1 MPGDTNGRAPG
12 VHCRMQIDADRL
24 GDFAAALRPRIAGS
38 LRLDALHRALYATD
52 ASLYREPPLGVLIPK
67 HADDVQAALEESAR
81 FGVPVLPRGSGSSL
95 AGSAVGAALVVD
107 TTRHLDAVVRLDPE
121 ARTATVQP
129 GVVLDDLNAAARPHG
144 LQVGP
149 DPASSNRATLGGM
162 LGTNATGTHSIQYGS
177 VVDWVES
184 ARVLLADGTAAAV
197 GPLSPEAWAGKLR
210 LSGTEGEVYRRVD
223 ALLKVHE
230 GAVRRD
236 TPAHWRRAGGYRLER
251 MFEAPEVD
259 RGPGRGWDGT
269 RNLAWL
275 LAGSEGT
282 LGFATEITIG
292 LVDRPAH
299 AALGVVHYPTRRD
312 ALEAVEG
319 ILETG
324 PTAVELFD
332 RIALER
338 ALGVTEYAPKLHFVQ
353 RQPDGRFPA
362 ALLIVEYSGGS
373 AAETRDGLD
382 RLRRHLGHGAVIT
395 EAVEDAHMADVYA
408 VRKVGLGLA
417 MSARLPVQ
425 AAAIVEDA
433 AVPVRHLPAYI
444 RELEEAMEAENVDAV
459 VYAHAS
465 AGCLHVRPFLDLRQ
479 PAQVEAMSRIA
490 RASAHLAKK
499 YGGVIA
505 SEHGD
510 GRARGALA
518 EDFYTPALYAAY
530 GATKRAFDPDGRLNP
545 GKIVDVPPLTEALR
559 MGPGYA
565 TRPVATALAFHD
577 PAGVDAGFASAVE
590 ACNGSAVCRKIGAG
604 TMCPP
609 FMATREEKD
618 STRGRANA
626 LREAL
631 TGDLSRLTGPEVE
644 AAMHTCV
651 ACKACKSECPA
662 SVDMAALK
670 TAWQEQ
676 KWREERPPPR
686 TRLFAHL
693 PAVARRVAG
702 PLAHVANRVNAS
714 PLVRRRLA
722 ALGVA
727 PERALPTF
735 ATRPFSAER
744 DRPAA
749 DGRAPLDADAPR
761 VALFVDTFGRFQEPD
776 VPRAALRV
784 LQAAG
789 ARVEV
794 PEYRCCGRTYLSKGF
809 VPHAT
814 RLARQLVETYA
825 PYAEAGVAIV
835 GLEPSCILTLRDE
848 IPRLLQDDPR
858 ALAVAETARTF
869 EEWCADHAARLQA
882 LHWRAPAGASDA
894 ALVHGHCHQK
904 ALSSMA
910 ASRACLGAAGLGVA
924 ETGAGCCGVAGAFG
938 YEAEHYRLSV
948 AIAEDRLAPA
958 VRAAAA
964 ETVVVAAGTSC
975 REQIEHTT
983 GRRALHPAEALAA
996 RLPA

>member
-1 MPGDTNGRAPG
+1 MPTET
-12 VHCRMQIDADRL
+12 DRL
-24 GDFAAALRPRIAGS
+24 ADFAAALRPRIAGD

-52 ASLYREPPLGVLIPK
+52 ASLYREPPLGVLVPR
-67 HADDVQAALEESAR
+67 HADDVQAAIEEAGR
-81 FGVPVLPRGSGSSL
+81 FGVPVVARGSGSSL
-95 AGSAVGAALVVD
+95 AGSAVSAGLVVD
-107 TTRHLDAVVRLDPE
+107 TTKHLRQIVRLDPE

-129 GVVLDDLNAAARPHG
+129 GVVLADLNAAARVHG

-149 DPASSNRATLGGM
+149 DPASADRATLGGM

-177 VVDWVES
+177 TVDWVES
-184 ARVLLADGTAAAV
+184 ARALLHDGTVVELSA
-197 GPLSPEAWAGKLR
+197 LSPEAWAGKTR
-210 LSGTEGEVYRRVD
+210 VGGTEGEVYRRVD

-259 RGPGRGWDGT
+259 RGPGRPWDGT

-282 LGFATEITIG
+282 LGVATELTVG

-299 AALGVVHYPTRRD
+299 AALGVVHYATRRD

-338 ALGVTEYAPKLHFVQ
+338 ALNVTEYAPKLHFVQ
-353 RQPDGRFPA
+353 RQSDGTLPA

-373 AAETRDGLD
+373 MAEVRDGLG
-382 RLRRHLGHGAVIT
+382 RLRRHLGAGAVIT

-425 AAAIVEDA
+425 AVAIVEDA
-433 AVPVRHLPAYI
+433 AVPVAHLPAYI
-444 RELEEAMEAENVDAV
+444 RELEAAMEADGVDAV

-465 AGCLHVRPFLDLRQ
+465 AGCLHVRPFLDLRE
-479 PAQVEAMSRIA
+479 PKQVEALDRIA
-490 RASAHLAKK
+490 RASARLAKK

-518 EDFYTPALYAAY
+518 EEFYTPALYAAY
-530 GATKRAFDPDGRLNP
+530 GATKRAFDPHGRLNP

-559 MGPGYA
+559 MGPDYR
-565 TRPVATALAFHD
+565 TQPVATGVAFYD
-577 PAGVDAGFASAVE
+577 PAGRDAGFAAAVE

-604 TMCPP
+604 VMCPP

-631 TGDLSRLTGPEVE
+631 SSGLATLTGPEVE

-676 KWREERPPPR
+676 KWKETRPSPR

-702 PLAHVANRVNAS
+702 PLAHVANRVNGSA
-714 PLVRRRLA
+714 LVRRQLE
-722 ALGVA
+722 ALGIA
-727 PERALPTF
+727 PQRALPPF
-735 ATRPFSAER
+735 ATRPFSER
-744 DRPAA
+744 DRPAPDA
-749 DGRAPLDADAPR
+749 SRPLDPDAPR
-761 VALFVDTFGRFQEPD
+761 VALFADTFGRFQEPRI
-776 VPRAALRV
+776 PRAALKV
-784 LQAAG
+784 FQAAG

-848 IPRLLQDDPR
+848 IPRLLDGDAR
-858 ALAVAETARTF
+858 ALAVAEAAQTF
-869 EEWCADHAARLQA
+869 EEWCADHADRLA
-882 LHWRAPAGASDA
+882 VLDWRTPAGASA
-894 ALVHGHCHQK
+894 RALVHGHCHQK
-904 ALSSMA
+904 ALSSMS
-910 ASRACLGAAGLGVA
+910 ASRACLGAAGFEVA

-938 YEAEHYRLSV
+938 YEAEHYDLSI

-958 VRAAAA
+958 VRA
-964 ETVVVAAGTSC
+964 EPEGSTVVAAGTSC

-996 RLPA
+996 RLG

>member
-1 MPGDTNGRAPG
+1 
-12 VHCRMQIDADRL
+12 MQIETARL
-24 GDFAAALRPRIAGS
+24 DDFAAALRPRIAGS

-67 HADDVQAALEESAR
+67 HADDVQAAIEEAAR
-81 FGVPVLPRGSGSSL
+81 FGVPVVARGSGSSL
-95 AGSAVGAALVVD
+95 AGSAVSAGLVVD
-107 TTRHLDAVVRLDPE
+107 TTKHLRRIVALDPE

-129 GVVLDDLNAAARPHG
+129 GVVLDDLNAAARAHG

-149 DPASSNRATLGGM
+149 DPASANRATLGGM

-177 VVDWVES
+177 TVDWTES
-184 ARVLLADGTAAAV
+184 ARALLSDGTAVELGA
-197 GPLSPEAWAGKLR
+197 LSPEAWAAKMR

-223 ALLKVHE
+223 ALLTVHE
-230 GAVRRD
+230 QAVRRD
-236 TPAHWRRAGGYRLER
+236 TPRWWRRAGGYRLER
-251 MFEAPEVD
+251 MVEAPEVD
-259 RGPGRGWDGT
+259 RGPGRPWDGT
-269 RNLAWL
+269 RNLAHL

-282 LGFATEITIG
+282 LGFATEITVG

-319 ILETG
+319 ILETS

-332 RIALER
+332 RIALQR
-338 ALGVTEYAPKLHFVQ
+338 ALAVTEYAPKLHFVQ
-353 RQPDGRFPA
+353 RQGDGGLPA
-362 ALLIVEYSGGS
+362 ALLIVEYSGATAS
-373 AAETRDGLD
+373 ETRDGLG
-382 RLRRHLGHGAVIT
+382 RLRRHLGAGAVIT

-425 AAAIVEDA
+425 AVAIVEDA
-433 AVPVRHLPAYI
+433 AVPVEHLPAYI
-444 RELEEAMEAENVDAV
+444 RELEAAMEADGVDAV

-465 AGCLHVRPFLDLRQ
+465 AGCLHVRPFLDLRE
-479 PAQVEAMSRIA
+479 PRQVESLDRIA
-490 RASAHLAKK
+490 RASARLAKK

-518 EDFYTPALYAAY
+518 EEFYTPALYAAY
-530 GATKRAFDPDGRLNP
+530 QATKRAFDPDGRLNP

-559 MGPGYA
+559 MGPDYHA
-565 TRPVATALAFHD
+565 RPVATDLAFWD
-577 PAGVDAGFASAVE
+577 QAGRDDGFASAVE
-590 ACNGSAVCRKIGAG
+590 ACNGSAVCRKVGAG

-631 TGDLSRLTGPEVE
+631 SSGLATLTGPEVE
-644 AAMHTCV
+644 EAMHTCV

-676 KWREERPPPR
+676 KWKEARPPAR
-686 TRLFAHL
+686 ARLFAHL
-693 PAVARRVAG
+693 PAVAKRVAG

-714 PLVRRRLA
+714 PLARRQLA
-722 ALGVA
+722 ALGIA
-727 PERALPTF
+727 PERPLPPF
-735 ATRPFSAER
+735 ATRPFSER
-744 DRPAA
+744 DRPAPDA
-749 DGRAPLDADAPR
+749 SLPLDADAPR
-761 VALFVDTFGRFQEPD
+761 VALFVDTFGRFQEPRI
-776 VPRAALRV
+776 PRAALRV
-784 LQAAG
+784 FQAAG

-825 PYAEAGVAIV
+825 AHAEAGVTIV

-848 IPRLLQDDPR
+848 IPRLLDGDAR
-858 ALAVAETARTF
+858 ALAVAEATQTF
-869 EEWCADHAARLQA
+869 EEWCAAHADRLA
-882 LHWRAPAGASDA
+882 AVDWRTPAGVSDR

-904 ALSSMA
+904 ALSSMS
-910 ASRACLGAAGLGVA
+910 ASRACLGAAGFEMA

-938 YEAEHYRLSV
+938 YEAEHYDLSV

-958 VRAAAA
+958 VRAEPA
-964 ETVVVAAGTSC
+964 ESTVVAAGTSC

-996 RLPA
+996 RLSRGTT